1 MPIHDWTRVSP
12 GDFHDLHQVWTG
24 QIRTTLNDGI
34 LPRGYYAQIEQRA
47 SGVTP
52 DVIAL
57 EMEAPDDVPDQ
68 GSGGV
73 AVAEAPPRVR
83 FPWELDKRHYAE
95 LKNRVLIRHASDN
108 RIVAIIELVSAGN
121 KANEREAQ
129 RFVEKCVS
137 AIDEGIH
144 LLIIDLYPPTAR
156 DPNGI
161 HAAIWSELGDTSP
174 EPPPEKKLTL
184 AYYMAA
190 RIPQYFVEPVSVGD
204 RMIDMPLFYSVGHY
218 VLVPLESTYM
228 AAYRGVPAPIRAVL
242 EAQTP

>member
-24 QIRTTLNDGI
+24 QIRTALNDGI
-34 LPRGYYAQIEQRA
+34 LPSGYFAQVEQRA

-52 DVIAL
+52 DVITL
-57 EMEAPDDVPDQ
+57 EMEVPDDLPDQ

-83 FPWELDKRHYAE
+83 FHGELDKRLYAE
-95 LKNRVLIRHASDN
+95 MKNRVLIRHASDN
-108 RIVAIIELVSAGN
+108 RIIAIIELVSAGN
-121 KANEREAQ
+121 KSNEREIQ

-137 AIDEGIH
+137 AIDDGIH

-156 DPNGI
+156 DPYGI
-161 HAAIWSELGDTSP
+161 HGAIWSELGDTP
-174 EPPPEKKLTL
+174 PIPPPEKNLTL
-184 AYYMAA
+184 ASYMAA

-204 RMIDMPLFYSVGHY
+204 VMIDMPLFYAVGHY
-218 VLVPLESTYM
+218 VSVPLESTYM
-228 AAYRGVPAPIRAVL
+228 AAYRGVPAPIRAIV
-242 EAQTP
+242 EAQPT